1 MALTH
6 HMRGILLIAATIAT
20 LGCSREE
27 RDVLREFPAPRLM
40 SQTSGNASVWK
51 LELVEPTRLH
61 LRLRDKAAGAVAFR
75 VVAASLAWAPAASG
89 LSGELSLR
97 ADADPQISEQVGG
110 AWLSLSPPSSP
121 LEAHFRVLEN
131 DALAPLALDLES
143 PQRQT
148 ARLALRGE
156 LEARGV
162 RGELQVFVSVELAA
176 SAGRTQSTAAVRDER
191 LVTARCEKAT
201 VLQPLRYGLDLR
213 ESHKPGRAAPA
224 AEVGC
229 QLTFVAHRLS
239 SNVSLA
245 QKDSEK

>member
-1 MALTH
+1 MALTQ
-6 HMRGILLIAATIAT
+6 HMRGILLVAATIAT

-40 SQTSGNASVWK
+40 SQTSGNPSVWK

-61 LRLRDKAAGAVAFR
+61 LRLRDKAAGGLAFR

-97 ADADPQISEQVGG
+97 ADADLQTSEQVGR

-131 DALAPLALDLES
+131 DALAPQALDLES

-148 ARLALRGE
+148 ARLELRGE

-162 RGELQVFVSVELAA
+162 RSELQVFVTVDLAA
-176 SAGRTQSTAAVRDER
+176 PAGRTQSTAARDER

-213 ESHKPGRAAPA
+213 ESHKPGRPAPA